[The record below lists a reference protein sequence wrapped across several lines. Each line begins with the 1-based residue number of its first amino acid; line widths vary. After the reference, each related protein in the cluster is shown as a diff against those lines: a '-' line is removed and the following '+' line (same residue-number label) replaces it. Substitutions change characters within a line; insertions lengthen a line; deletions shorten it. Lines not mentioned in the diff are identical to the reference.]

1 MHTYTILISAIL
13 ALLLLFAYKMFTT
26 YGIMG
31 LQL

>member
-13 ALLLLFAYKMFTT
+13 ALLLLIAYKMFTT